1 MRKIIVKESQLKY
14 VLDNMIT
21 EHSTQRIVENKHSDY
36 KVYHDSYTSAIN
48 TALEYAEKFGYQYN
62 KDETF
67 TKIGMGPR
75 KPTEGETNRFSI
87 TLFKDGKEQR
97 KMLHIQVYGMNKK
110 YELNCYIN

>member
-1 MRKIIVKESQLKY
+1 
-14 VLDNMIT
+14 
-21 EHSTQRIVENKHSDY
+21 
-36 KVYHDSYTSAIN
+36 
-48 TALEYAEKFGYQYN
+48 
-62 KDETF
+62 
-67 TKIGMGPR
+67 MGPR